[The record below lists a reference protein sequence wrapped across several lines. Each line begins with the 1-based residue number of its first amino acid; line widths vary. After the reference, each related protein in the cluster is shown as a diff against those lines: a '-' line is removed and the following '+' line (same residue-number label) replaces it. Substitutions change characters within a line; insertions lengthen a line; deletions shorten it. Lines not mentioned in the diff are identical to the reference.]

1 MEGNIIYS
9 LLGNNFVGYSVSAI
23 LIILFITVYAL
34 IAILAEL
41 KISAWMQRRYGPW
54 RNTWHGV
61 GQPLIEVFKLLQK
74 ENVTP
79 DRADKVLF
87 NLAPF
92 IVFIGA
98 LMAFAVI
105 PFGEIFIP
113 SDLNIGIYYAFAV
126 SAFGVVGIIV
136 GGWSSH
142 NKYSLLG
149 SMRAASQMVSY
160 EIPISICLLAVAT
173 LNNSLDM
180 SAIVSNQSGFFWNWN
195 VFGGSGDVS
204 KLIILPFTLALFI
217 MYFIA
222 TLAETNRTPFDLPEG
237 ESELVAGYSVEYS
250 GMKFAMFYL
259 AEYTNMFIVSAL
271 MTVMFLG
278 GWNSPFG
285 DFLNYTWLQ
294 PIWFI
299 LKAFGIVVLQIIVRW
314 TLPRLRVDQ
323 LMHTTWKVLLP
334 FGLVCFF
341 VIALYSMV
349 IL

>member
-9 LLGNNFVGYSVSAI
+9 LLGNNFIGYAVSAI
-23 LIILFITVYAL
+23 IVILFITVYSL

-61 GQPLIEVFKLLQK
+61 GQPLIEVIKLLQK

-92 IVFIGA
+92 IVFMGA

-105 PFGEIFIP
+105 PFGELLIP
-113 SDLNIGIYYAFAV
+113 SSLNVGIFYVFAV
-126 SAFGVVGIIV
+126 SAFGVVGIII
-136 GGWSSH
+136 GGWASH

-149 SMRAASQMVSY
+149 SMRAAAQMVSY
-160 EIPISICLLAVAT
+160 EIPISICLLSIAA
-173 LNNSLDM
+173 LNGSLDM
-180 SAIVSNQSGFFWNWN
+180 QTIISSQSGWFWDWN
-195 VFGGSGDVS
+195 IFGGSGDIT
-204 KLIILPFTLALFI
+204 KLFILPFTLALFI

-237 ESELVAGYSVEYS
+237 ESELVAGYSTEYS

-271 MTVMFLG
+271 ITVMFLG

-285 DFLNYTWLQ
+285 DFLNYSWLH
-294 PIWFI
+294 PVWFVG
-299 LKAFGIVVLQIIVRW
+299 KAFGIVVLQIIVRW

-323 LMHTTWKVLLP
+323 LMHTTWKVLVPLSI
-334 FGLVCFF
+334 VCFF
-341 VIALYSMV
+341 AIALYTM
-349 IL
+349 LAL